1 MGCRCS
7 SIGRCKRDIRKIE
20 NAIFRMEGLSD
31 YDTKIENYLCRVA
44 EYNYMAMSP
53 YNISEIGEKESQMN
67 KEVKEKT
74 LLIIDRLTDEKAY
87 LEDRL
92 DDMEDEDYEYHHSD
106 DDD

>member
-1 MGCRCS
+1 
-7 SIGRCKRDIRKIE
+7 
-20 NAIFRMEGLSD
+20 MEGLSD